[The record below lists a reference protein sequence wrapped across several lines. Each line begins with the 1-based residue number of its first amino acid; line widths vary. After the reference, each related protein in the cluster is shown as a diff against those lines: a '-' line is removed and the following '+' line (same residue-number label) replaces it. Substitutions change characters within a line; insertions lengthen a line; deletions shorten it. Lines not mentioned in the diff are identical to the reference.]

1 MISGE
6 VRASC
11 RPVATT
17 AARKPATR
25 AADRSRMI
33 MMRWGVARSVAG
45 KILGVPEIVRGV
57 VQRRGRR
64 EARQEDEAE
73 PEERRDRD
81 GGAALVRAKAG
92 RAEGLGAERLSRRGH
107 RHSPAAP
114 PAAFED

>member
-1 MISGE
+1 MMSGE

-17 AARKPATR
+17 AARKPAAR

-45 KILGVPEIVRGV
+45 KVLGVPEIVRGV

-64 EARQEDEAE
+64 EARQEDQAE
-73 PEERRDRD
+73 PEEGRDRD
-81 GGAALVRAKAG
+81 GRAALVRADSGA
-92 RAEGLGAERLSRRGH
+92 AEGLGTEGL
-107 RHSPAAP
+107 
-114 PAAFED
+114 